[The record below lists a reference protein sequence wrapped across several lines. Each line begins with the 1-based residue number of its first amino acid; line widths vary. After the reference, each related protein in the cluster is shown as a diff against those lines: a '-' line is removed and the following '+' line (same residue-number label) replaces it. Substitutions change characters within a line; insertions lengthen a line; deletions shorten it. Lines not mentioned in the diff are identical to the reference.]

1 MAGQV
6 VRFRKDVVAPWLSD
20 LLMGLDWLGWI
31 PLAERYATYKDTVM
45 GTVLGAWV
53 KVDEVDV
60 LQIIFLVGG
69 LGWKRRP
76 LS

>member
-1 MAGQV
+1 
-6 VRFRKDVVAPWLSD
+6 
-20 LLMGLDWLGWI
+20 MGLDWLGWI